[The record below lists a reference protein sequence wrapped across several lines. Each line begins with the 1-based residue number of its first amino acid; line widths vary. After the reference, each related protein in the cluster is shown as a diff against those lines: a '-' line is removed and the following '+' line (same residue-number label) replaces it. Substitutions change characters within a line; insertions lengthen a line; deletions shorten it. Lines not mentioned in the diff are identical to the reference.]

1 MRTTLEIDDA
11 LHEVAR
17 RRAFDERRSLGEVIS
32 DLALRGLESEK
43 AARPRRTLGRYAG
56 LIHVADDFD
65 ETPAELFAELDEPM
79 S

>member
-1 MRTTLEIDDA
+1 VRTTLELDDR
-11 LHEVAR
+11 LHELAR
-17 RRAFDERRSLGEVIS
+17 RRAFEERRSLGEVIS
-32 DLALRGLESEK
+32 DLALRGLESEQ

-65 ETPAELFAELDEPM
+65 DTPAELFAELDEPM